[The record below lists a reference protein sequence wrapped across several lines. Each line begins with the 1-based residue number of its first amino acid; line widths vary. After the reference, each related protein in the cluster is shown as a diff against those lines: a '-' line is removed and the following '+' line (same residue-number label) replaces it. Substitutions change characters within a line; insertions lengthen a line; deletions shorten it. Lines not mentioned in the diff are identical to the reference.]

1 MSRRANL
8 LLTACAAVA
17 VALGAPTGV
26 LADSSQTDRNN
37 PQPYA
42 VADPTV
48 FTDPLVVQDMNNG
61 TTAPAMAQS
70 LLGGGVTISNVVY
83 TGAPN
88 AAGLF
93 SGGAGSDAIIGF
105 DSGIVMGSGSVQTVA
120 PHNTACN
127 KGVEGPNQCTANTT
141 INGTPGDPDLTA
153 LSGKT
158 TFDAAVLQF
167 DFIPQFNTVSFQ
179 YVFSSDEYNEFA
191 NTIFNDTF
199 GFLVNGVNCALVP
212 GTSLPVGVNTINGGN
227 PIGTNPQHPQYFRDN
242 DPATRPV
249 AINTEMDG
257 LTTVLTCN
265 ATVNA
270 GASNHIKLAIADA
283 SDAAYDSNVF
293 IAGGSL
299 ISGTQVSTTLSGGG
313 QSGASITVPQG
324 TAVTDSATLSGA
336 NAASASGTVH
346 YQVYSDTNCDLAHKV
361 ADAGTKTVSNG
372 LVPNSDAVTFSQA
385 GTFSWQASYSGD
397 SLNNPTINSCGSETV
412 TVTVSVSEQ
421 PITAQG
427 TAFNSTEGAV
437 FTGAV
442 ATFTD
447 PNTSATAAEYSATI
461 DWGDLSAPSAGTI
474 GGSGGNF
481 TVSGVHTYAEEG
493 TYTVT
498 VTITDVDITT
508 NTAKATSTANVT
520 DAALTAKPAC
530 SATSLLSYNGPT
542 ATFTDAASPFGTLSD
557 FSATINWGDG
567 TTTAGTVTGA
577 DGGPY
582 TVSGSHTYATTGNF
596 LITTT
601 INDVGGSTVTTSC
614 NTLGFTFAPGGGS
627 FVIGDKNAAIGTS
640 VTFWGAQWA
649 KLNSLSGGTAP
660 ASFKGF
666 AEAPLTPACGIGWSF
681 DPGNST
687 PPPPGPLPAFMG
699 VIVTSSASMHGT
711 QTLGNTVH
719 IVVVKTNPGYAPDPG
734 HPGTGTV
741 VATVC

>member
-1 MSRRANL
+1 M
-8 LLTACAAVA
+8 
-17 VALGAPTGV
+17 
-26 LADSSQTDRNN
+26 LADNSQADRNN
-37 PQPYA
+37 PHPYT
-42 VADPTV
+42 VTDPTV
-48 FTDPLVVQDMNNG
+48 FTDPLLVQDMNNG
-61 TTAPAMAQS
+61 TTASAMAQS

-88 AAGLF
+88 AAGSF

-120 PHNTACN
+120 PHNTPCN
-127 KGVEGPNQCTANTT
+127 KGVEGPNQCSSNTT
-141 INGTPGDPDLTA
+141 DNGTPGDPDLTA
-153 LSGKT
+153 LSGNP

-167 DFIPQFNTVSFQ
+167 DFVPQFATAQFK

-191 NTIFNDTF
+191 NSQYNDVF
-199 GFLVNGVNCALVP
+199 AFLVNGVNCALVP
-212 GTSLPVGVNTINGGN
+212 GTNLPVEVNTINGGN
-227 PIGTNPQHPQYFRDN
+227 PIGTDAQHPQYFRDN
-242 DPATRPV
+242 DPLTQTVP
-249 AINTEMDG
+249 INTEMDG

-270 GASNHIKLAIADA
+270 GVSNHIKLAIADA
-283 SDAAYDSNVF
+283 SDSILDSNVF

-361 ADAGTKTVSNG
+361 ADAGTKTVSSG
-372 LVPNSDAVTFSQA
+372 LVPNSDAVTFNQA

-397 SLNNPTINSCGSETV
+397 SLNNPTINSCGSE

-447 PNTSATAAEYSATI
+447 PTAASTATEYAATI
-461 DWGDLSAPSAGTI
+461 DWGDLSPTSPGTI
-474 GGSGGNF
+474 IKGSNGTF
-481 TVSGVHTYAEEG
+481 TVSGTHTYAEEG
-493 TYTVT
+493 TYKVT
-498 VTITDVDITT
+498 VTITDIDAS
-508 NTAKATSTANVT
+508 NSATANSTANVA
-520 DAALTAKPAC
+520 DAALTASPAC
-530 SATSLLSYNGPT
+530 SATSLQSYNGLT
-542 ATFTDAASPFGTLSD
+542 ATFTDAAGPLNGTLND

-567 TTTAGTVTGA
+567 TVATAGTVSGT

-582 TVSGSHTYATTGNF
+582 AVTGTHTYSTTGTF
-596 LITTT
+596 TITTT
-601 INDVGGSTVTTSC
+601 ITDVGGRTATISC
-614 NTLGFTFAPGGGS
+614 NTLGFAFAPGGGS
-627 FVIGDKNAAIGTS
+627 FVIGDKNAAIGKS
-640 VTFWGAQWA
+640 VTFWGSQWA
-649 KLNSLSGGTAP
+649 NVNSLSGGPAP

-666 AEAPLTPACGIGWSF
+666 AELPLTPACGIGWSF

-687 PPPPGPLPAFMG
+687 PPPAGPLPAYMG
-699 VIVTSSASMHGT
+699 VIVTSSVSMHGT
-711 QTLGNTVH
+711 QTSGNTVH
-719 IVVVKTNPGYAPDPG
+719 IVVVKTNPGYAPDPS

-741 VATVC
+741 VAKVC